1 MGSAPTW
8 LLRWLLPSLSV
19 MFSTLPLVN
28 CPQIIIIISWMFNS
42 TYCWIGQLL
51 PMTENKDVEPTL
63 SMFIIE
69 NHGQVNVKYFV
80 LFKMC

>member
-1 MGSAPTW
+1 
-8 LLRWLLPSLSV
+8 
-19 MFSTLPLVN
+19 
-28 CPQIIIIISWMFNS
+28 MFNS

-51 PMTENKDVEPTL
+51 PMTENKRVEPTL